1 VFVVTHYLQI
11 LVSVVILYTIDMVDV
26 LVRLQEPP
34 QSPFNHKA
42 MFVDPSAINSF
53 WMTRLINHDVAV
65 LIQPSTTSIVLTFK
79 RTLDP

>member
-1 VFVVTHYLQI
+1 
-11 LVSVVILYTIDMVDV
+11 
-26 LVRLQEPP
+26 
-34 QSPFNHKA
+34 

-79 RTLDP
+79 WRALYLWTQSRLQSFCGCFAVGTEYTRAPH